1 MYKFL
6 KISDRKG
13 LITYFLVCIIALS
26 FIGILNQY
34 SLSVPEDLKNSL
46 GITFYW
52 TAMKHFIFIIFGVI
66 FLFFILMSKLDLL
79 DKILNNDI
87 ILFLFLLISIG
98 SVVTVPFLGKRV
110 NGARRWYD
118 LKFFNFQPSE
128 FLKIFIILSVAL
140 LIQYMYVTIKKNRT
154 IYIFSIFKVTKIGR
168 AYFLSFVIVLTLCVF
183 IYLSHALSSAL
194 QIILIF
200 LVMYSFY
207 DAIPYIYVSLTTI
220 FVGLAGVV
228 GILSTAY
235 RRDRLGLTE
244 QAQLSLKS
252 IARGGIRGAGY
263 QEGLSRNFY
272 LPEVQTD
279 YVFAGF
285 AEEWGFIG
293 FIFILFLI
301 LFLVLL
307 LFYASNFTK
316 TIFEK
321 MVLIGTAVMILNQ
334 TILHM
339 LINLSLAPS
348 TGVTLPFLSYG
359 GTSTGVLFIMLAI
372 CLSIMLKFNDYLE
385 V

>member
-1 MYKFL
+1 MD
-6 KISDRKG
+6 S
-13 LITYFLVCIIALS
+13 
-26 FIGILNQY
+26 N
-34 SLSVPEDLKNSL
+34 E
-46 GITFYW
+46 TFY
-52 TAMKHFIFIIFGVI
+52 IY
-66 FLFFILMSKLDLL
+66 
-79 DKILNNDI
+79 I

-98 SVVTVPFLGKRV
+98 SVVTVPFLGKQV

-140 LIQYMYVTIKKNRT
+140 LIQYMYVIIKKNRT
-154 IYIFSIFKVTKIGR
+154 IYIFSIFKVTKIGLT
-168 AYFLSFVIVLTLCVF
+168 YFLSFIFVLVLCGF

-207 DAIPYIYVSLTTI
+207 DAIPYIYVFLTTI

-359 GTSTGVLFIMLAI
+359 GTSTGVLYIMLAI

>member
-52 TAMKHFIFIIFGVI
+52 TATKHFVFIIFGLGL
-66 FLFFILMSKLDLL
+66 LFFILISKLDLL

-128 FLKIFIILSVAL
+128 FLKIFIILFVAF
-140 LIQYMYVTIKKNRT
+140 LIQYMYDRIKKNRT
-154 IYIFSIFKVTKIGR
+154 IYKVTKIGR
-168 AYFLSFVIVLTLCVF
+168 AYFLSFFIVLTLCVF

-307 LFYASNFTK
+307 LFYSSNFTK

>member
-52 TAMKHFIFIIFGVI
+52 TAMKHFIFIIFGLGL
-66 FLFFILMSKLDLL
+66 LFFILISKLDLL

-128 FLKIFIILSVAL
+128 FLKIFIILFVAF
-140 LIQYMYVTIKKNRT
+140 LIQYMYVTIKKNST
-154 IYIFSIFKVTKIGR
+154 IYKVTKIGR
-168 AYFLSFVIVLTLCVF
+168 AYFLSFFIVLTLCVF

-200 LVMYSFY
+200 LIMYSFY

>member
-1 MYKFL
+1 
-6 KISDRKG
+6 
-13 LITYFLVCIIALS
+13 
-26 FIGILNQY
+26 
-34 SLSVPEDLKNSL
+34 
-46 GITFYW
+46 
-52 TAMKHFIFIIFGVI
+52 
-66 FLFFILMSKLDLL
+66 
-79 DKILNNDI
+79 
-87 ILFLFLLISIG
+87 
-98 SVVTVPFLGKRV
+98 
-110 NGARRWYD
+110 
-118 LKFFNFQPSE
+118 
-128 FLKIFIILSVAL
+128 
-140 LIQYMYVTIKKNRT
+140 MYVTIKKNRT
-154 IYIFSIFKVTKIGR
+154 IYIFSIFKVTKIGFT
-168 AYFLSFVIVLTLCVF
+168 YFSSFIFVLVLCGF
-183 IYLSHALSSAL
+183 IYRSHALSSAL

-207 DAIPYIYVSLTTI
+207 DAIPYIYVFLTTI

-252 IARGGIRGAGY
+252 IARGGIRGSGY

>member
-52 TAMKHFIFIIFGVI
+52 TATKHFVFIIFGLGL
-66 FLFFILMSKLDLL
+66 LFFILISKLDLL

-128 FLKIFIILSVAL
+128 FLKIFIILFVAF
-140 LIQYMYVTIKKNRT
+140 LIQYMYDRIKKNRT
-154 IYIFSIFKVTKIGR
+154 IYKVTKIGR
-168 AYFLSFVIVLTLCVF
+168 AYFLSFFIVLTLCVF

-359 GTSTGVLFIMLAI
+359 GTSTGVLFIMLTI

>member
-1 MYKFL
+1 
-6 KISDRKG
+6 
-13 LITYFLVCIIALS
+13 
-26 FIGILNQY
+26 
-34 SLSVPEDLKNSL
+34 
-46 GITFYW
+46 
-52 TAMKHFIFIIFGVI
+52 
-66 FLFFILMSKLDLL
+66 
-79 DKILNNDI
+79 
-87 ILFLFLLISIG
+87 
-98 SVVTVPFLGKRV
+98 
-110 NGARRWYD
+110 
-118 LKFFNFQPSE
+118 
-128 FLKIFIILSVAL
+128 
-140 LIQYMYVTIKKNRT
+140 MYVTIKRNST

-168 AYFLSFVIVLTLCVF
+168 AYFLSFFIVLTLCVF

>member
-52 TAMKHFIFIIFGVI
+52 TAMKHFIFIIFGLGL
-66 FLFFILMSKLDLL
+66 LFFILISKLDLL

-128 FLKIFIILSVAL
+128 FLKIFIILFVAF
-140 LIQYMYVTIKKNRT
+140 LIQYMYDRIKKNRT
-154 IYIFSIFKVTKIGR
+154 IYKVTKIGR
-168 AYFLSFVIVLTLCVF
+168 AYFLSFFIVLTLCVF

-207 DAIPYIYVSLTTI
+207 DAIPYIYVFLTTI

>member
-13 LITYFLVCIIALS
+13 LITYFLICIIALS
-26 FIGILNQY
+26 CIGILNQY

-46 GITFYW
+46 GTTFYW
-52 TAMKHFIFIIFGVI
+52 TALKHFGFIICGLSL
-66 FLFFILMSKLDLL
+66 LFFVLISKLDLL
-79 DKILNNDI
+79 DKILNIDI

-98 SVVTVPFLGKRV
+98 SVVTVPFFGKQV
-110 NGARRWYD
+110 NGARRWFD
-118 LKFFNFQPSE
+118 LKIFNFQPSE
-128 FLKIFIILSVAL
+128 FLKIFIILYVAL

-154 IYIFSIFKVTKIGR
+154 IYIFSIFKVTKIGFT
-168 AYFLSFVIVLTLCVF
+168 YFSSFIFVLVLCGF
-183 IYLSHALSSAL
+183 IYRSHALSSAL

-207 DAIPYIYVSLTTI
+207 DAIPYGYVFLTTI

-252 IARGGIRGAGY
+252 IARGGIKGAGY

-334 TILHM
+334 TVLHM

-359 GTSTGVLFIMLAI
+359 GTSIGVLFIMLAI

>member
-52 TAMKHFIFIIFGVI
+52 TAMKHFVFIIFGVI

-154 IYIFSIFKVTKIGR
+154 IYIFSIFKVTKIGLT
-168 AYFLSFVIVLTLCVF
+168 YFLSFIFVLVLCGF

-200 LVMYSFY
+200 LVMYS
-207 DAIPYIYVSLTTI
+207 
-220 FVGLAGVV
+220 G
-228 GILSTAY
+228 
-235 RRDRLGLTE
+235 E
-244 QAQLSLKS
+244 
-252 IARGGIRGAGY
+252 
-263 QEGLSRNFY
+263 
-272 LPEVQTD
+272 
-279 YVFAGF
+279 
-285 AEEWGFIG
+285 
-293 FIFILFLI
+293 
-301 LFLVLL
+301 
-307 LFYASNFTK
+307 
-316 TIFEK
+316 
-321 MVLIGTAVMILNQ
+321 
-334 TILHM
+334 
-339 LINLSLAPS
+339 
-348 TGVTLPFLSYG
+348 
-359 GTSTGVLFIMLAI
+359 
-372 CLSIMLKFNDYLE
+372 
-385 V
+385 

>member
-13 LITYFLVCIIALS
+13 LITYFLICIIALS
-26 FIGILNQY
+26 CIGILNQY

-46 GITFYW
+46 GTTFYW
-52 TAMKHFIFIIFGVI
+52 TALKHFGFIICGLSL
-66 FLFFILMSKLDLL
+66 LFFVLISKLDLL
-79 DKILNNDI
+79 DKILNIDI

-98 SVVTVPFLGKRV
+98 SVVTVPFFGKQV
-110 NGARRWYD
+110 NGARRWFD
-118 LKFFNFQPSE
+118 LKIFNFQPSE
-128 FLKIFIILSVAL
+128 FLKIFIILYVAL

-154 IYIFSIFKVTKIGR
+154 IYIFSIFKVTKIGFT
-168 AYFLSFVIVLTLCVF
+168 YFSSFIFVLVLCGF
-183 IYLSHALSSAL
+183 IYRSHALSSAL

-207 DAIPYIYVSLTTI
+207 DAIPYGYVFLTTI
-220 FVGLAGVV
+220 FVGLAGVG

-244 QAQLSLKS
+244 QALLSLRS
-252 IARGGIRGAGY
+252 IARGGIKGAGY

-293 FIFILFLI
+293 FLFILFLI

-334 TILHM
+334 TVLHM

-359 GTSTGVLFIMLAI
+359 GTSTVVTFLMLAI
-372 CLSIMLKFNDYLE
+372 CLSIILKFNDYLE

>member
-1 MYKFL
+1 
-6 KISDRKG
+6 
-13 LITYFLVCIIALS
+13 
-26 FIGILNQY
+26 
-34 SLSVPEDLKNSL
+34 
-46 GITFYW
+46 
-52 TAMKHFIFIIFGVI
+52 MKHFIFIIFGLGL
-66 FLFFILMSKLDLL
+66 LFFILISKLDLL

-98 SVVTVPFLGKRV
+98 SVVTVPFVGKQV

-128 FLKIFIILSVAL
+128 FLKIFIILYVAF
-140 LIQYMYVTIKKNRT
+140 LIQYMYVTIKRNST

-168 AYFLSFVIVLTLCVF
+168 AYFLSFIFVLVLCVF

>member
-13 LITYFLVCIIALS
+13 LITYFLICIIALS
-26 FIGILNQY
+26 CIGILNQY

-46 GITFYW
+46 GRTFYW
-52 TAMKHFIFIIFGVI
+52 TALKHFVFIIFGLGL
-66 FLFFILMSKLDLL
+66 LFFVLISKLDLL
-79 DKILNNDI
+79 DKILNIDI
-87 ILFLFLLISIG
+87 ILFLFLLISLG
-98 SVVTVPFLGKRV
+98 SVVTVPFFGKQV

-154 IYIFSIFKVTKIGR
+154 IYIFSIFKVTKIGLT
-168 AYFLSFVIVLTLCVF
+168 YFSSFIFVLVLCGF
-183 IYLSHALSSAL
+183 IYRSHALSSAL

-207 DAIPYIYVSLTTI
+207 DAIPYSYVFLTTI
-220 FVGLAGVV
+220 FVGLAGVG

-334 TILHM
+334 TVLHM